1 MRKKVFKNLVNAI
14 KWFEKYVDAALIAL
28 PSGKEVSTQEMI
40 ELCSKLDIDT
50 KCSIVESADIPSRMV
65 IAEAGHPRFAE
76 TSQHAE
82 LRAGINE

>member
-14 KWFEKYVDAALIAL
+14 EWFEKYVDTDLISL

-40 ELCSKLDIDT
+40 ELYSKLDIDT
-50 KCSIVESADIPSRMV
+50 KYSIVESADVPSRMV
-65 IAEAGHPRFAE
+65 ITNAWHPRFAE
-76 TSQHAE
+76 TSQHAK